1 MAAGEVD
8 PVSDFCTFDL
18 VDFIVTHGS
27 WATRRSRRPPSTAS
41 PQTRLFQKYTDT
53 ARTPTPSTSTSAP
66 TRPIHGVECKS
77 YPVPKNKNSLLVADM
92 SSNYCSKPVDDS
104 SFGLIYAG
112 AQKNIGPSGVTIV
125 IVRNN
130 LLGSA
135 QPSMPTDHPLDYK
148 MPTPPRPCL
157 PPPSCQGRP
166 RFHKRSLAASHLCCC
181 RRADSAGP
189 PPPPGSPC
197 WFANV
202 WSTEHLGTSA
212 VLIDCGS
219 LSGIVLLVSPAKDLR
234 QV

>member
-1 MAAGEVD
+1 MPSSQPGT
-8 PVSDFCTFDL
+8 S
-18 VDFIVTHGS
+18 
-27 WATRRSRRPPSTAS
+27 ATRDCSISDPWPLVRSTLCPTSVPSTS
-41 PQTRLFQKYTDT
+41 WISSSPTDPGRQGVQGGLQVLLPQTRLVQKYTDT

-181 RRADSAGP
+181 RRADSAGT
-189 PPPPGSPC
+189 
-197 WFANV
+197 A
-202 WSTEHLGTSA
+202 STAGFSLLVRQRLVDGTSG
-212 VLIDCGS
+212 DFCMC
-219 LSGIVLLVSPAKDLR
+219 
-234 QV
+234 